1 MIMNPASLQM
11 LAANLQASQSS
22 ATATNPLAHLLP
34 SSLIGRGASMSALN
48 ALQQSNLA
56 HRLATVPTTTPTQ
69 IPSAQPTPQ
78 TTQLSNGISQNG
90 ISVSFFQYKN
100 FKSFSRNNDA
110 SYEIKVQ
117 VIKSISSPIN
127 FKVFLIF
134 WDKDEINP
142 GGSFTTTHVKNLK
155 K

>member
-22 ATATNPLAHLLP
+22 TTATNPLAHLLP
-34 SSLIGRGASMSALN
+34 NSLLGRGASMSALN

-69 IPSAQPTPQ
+69 ISPSAQPTPQ

-90 ISVSFFQYKN
+90 ISVSFFQIEHVRIR
-100 FKSFSRNNDA
+100 FLCFS
-110 SYEIKVQ
+110 
-117 VIKSISSPIN
+117 
-127 FKVFLIF
+127 
-134 WDKDEINP
+134 
-142 GGSFTTTHVKNLK
+142 
-155 K
+155 

>member
-1 MIMNPASLQM
+1 MNPASLQM

-90 ISVSFFQYKN
+90 ISVSFFQYK
-100 FKSFSRNNDA
+100 SFLRNNDA
-110 SYEIKVQ
+110 SYEIKVH

-134 WDKDEINP
+134 L
-142 GGSFTTTHVKNLK
+142 G
-155 K
+155 

>member
-1 MIMNPASLQM
+1 MNPASLQM

-90 ISVSFFQYKN
+90 ISVSFFQYK
-100 FKSFSRNNDA
+100 SFLRNNDA

-134 WDKDEINP
+134 L
-142 GGSFTTTHVKNLK
+142 G
-155 K
+155 